1 MWIRTEKLE
10 SGLWD
15 WKKALGG
22 DKREKR
28 KWEDKGQR
36 AQQEMTT
43 GNGKSKEG
51 GANRKGMCVKT
62 SYRNNCYL

>member
-1 MWIRTEKLE
+1 MWIKTEKLE

-36 AQQEMTT
+36 AQQEM
-43 GNGKSKEG
+43 GRARKEG
-51 GANRKGMCVKT
+51 PTERGMCVKT